1 MTENGRVYYQSGDY
15 YSVEFG
21 DTSFT
26 VPKRYSSL
34 TPKGL
39 GAQGTVW

>member
-1 MTENGRVYYQSGDY
+1 MIQNGIIYNGRGGYHY
-15 YSVEFG
+15 VEFG

-26 VPKRYSSL
+26 VPSRYVNL